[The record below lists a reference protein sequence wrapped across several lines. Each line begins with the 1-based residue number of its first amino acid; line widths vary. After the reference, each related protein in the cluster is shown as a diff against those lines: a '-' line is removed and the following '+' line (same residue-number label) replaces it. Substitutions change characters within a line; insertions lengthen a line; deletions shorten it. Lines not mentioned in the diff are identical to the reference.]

1 MLVIITFLLVHWYV
15 SAFCQSFFLH
25 RYGAHSMFTMNRFW
39 DRFFYLLTYVSQG
52 SSFLNPRAYALLHR
66 EHHKHSDTEKD
77 PHSPHFFKDVF
88 QMMMNTR
95 RIYHELRTGLDEKQT
110 KEVEGLPTWKAL
122 DRFGCS
128 YYSSLSWVAIYI
140 AIYVVNNP
148 PWPFYFLLPIHFLI
162 GPIHG
167 AFVNWCGHKYG
178 YSNYDN
184 HDHSKNTF
192 ILDFL
197 IMGECFQNNHH
208 RFPNSPNFAKKW
220 FEVDLTYPL
229 IQVMQKLGILKLS
242 PAAVNSLGS

>member
-1 MLVIITFLLVHWYV
+1 MFAIIIFFLTQWYV
-15 SAFCQSFFLH
+15 SVFCQSFFLH
-25 RYGAHSMFTMNRFW
+25 RYGAHSMFTMPRFW

-52 SSFLNPRAYALLHR
+52 SSFLHPRAYALLHR
-66 EHHKHSDTEKD
+66 EHHKHSDTEQD

-95 RIYHELRTGLDEKQT
+95 RIYHKLRTDFDEK
-110 KEVEGLPTWKAL
+110 KAEGIPTWPAL

-128 YYSSLSWVAIYI
+128 TFSSLIWIAIYI
-140 AIYVVNNP
+140 AFYVYFAPNP
-148 PWPFYFLLPIHFLI
+148 LWFLLLPIHFLM

-178 YSNYDN
+178 YANYDN
-184 HDHSKNTF
+184 HDCSKNTF
-192 ILDFL
+192 FLDFL

-208 RFPNSPNFAKKW
+208 RFPNSPNFAKRW

-229 IQVMQKLGILKLS
+229 IRMMHMLHIIRLT
-242 PAAVNSLGS
+242 PAAIKSL

>member
-1 MLVIITFLLVHWYV
+1 MFPIIIFFIAHWYV
-15 SAFCQSFFLH
+15 SVFCQSFFLH
-25 RYGAHSMFTMNRFW
+25 RYGAHAMFTMPRFW

-52 SSFLNPRAYALLHR
+52 SSFLHPRAYARLHR

-88 QMMMNTR
+88 QMTMNTR
-95 RIYHELRTGLDEKQT
+95 RIYHDLRVGVDKTQAKQ
-110 KEVEGLPTWKAL
+110 VEGIPSWSAL

-128 YYSSLSWVAIYI
+128 NFSSFIWVVIYI
-140 AIYVVNNP
+140 AFYVHFAPNP
-148 PWPFYFLLPIHFLI
+148 FWFLLLPIHFLM

-178 YSNYDN
+178 YANYDN
-184 HDHSKNTF
+184 HDQSKNTF

-208 RFPNSPNFAKKW
+208 KFPNSPNFAKRW

-229 IQVMQKLGILKLS
+229 ILMMNKLHIIRLT
-242 PAAVNSLGS
+242 PAAIKSL

>member
-1 MLVIITFLLVHWYV
+1 MYVIITFLLVHWYV

-25 RYGAHSMFTMNRFW
+25 RYGAHSMFTMPRFW
-39 DRFFYLLTYVSQG
+39 DRFFYLLTYISQG

-66 EHHKHSDTEKD
+66 EHHKHSDTEQD

-95 RIYHELRTGLDEKQT
+95 RIYHDLRTGLDKKQT
-110 KEVEGLPTWKAL
+110 KEVEGLPTWPAL

-128 YYSSLSWVAIYI
+128 YFSSLSWVAIYI
-140 AIYVVNNP
+140 AIYIKFAP
-148 PWPFYFLLPIHFLI
+148 HWAFFFLLPIHFLI

-192 ILDFL
+192 FLDFL

-220 FEVDLTYPL
+220 FEYDLTYPI
-229 IQVMQKLGILKLS
+229 IQILRKLHIIRLS
-242 PAAVNSLGS
+242 PAAINSL

>member
-1 MLVIITFLLVHWYV
+1 MVYIIIFLLVHWYV

-25 RYGAHSMFTMNRFW
+25 RYGAHAMFTMPRFW

-95 RIYHELRTGLDEKQT
+95 RIYHDLRTGLDKKQA
-110 KEVEGLPTWKAL
+110 KEVEGLPTWPAL

-128 YYSSLSWVAIYI
+128 YYSSFAWVAV
-140 AIYVVNNP
+140 YVA
-148 PWPFYFLLPIHFLI
+148 FYAHFAPNLWWFLLLPIHILI
-162 GPIHG
+162 RPIHG

-178 YSNYDN
+178 YANYDN

-192 ILDFL
+192 FLDFL

-229 IQVMQKLGILKLS
+229 IRVMSKLHIIRLT
-242 PAAVNSLGS
+242 PAAINSL